1 MIVRLKETEKADHL
15 FEGWQETIIWSC
27 LQKVMGEIYGDA
39 QEDPTSAMALL
50 GDFCFLAGEP
60 DQELV
65 LYAAGRCRTDFVIM
79 VPQDGRWEAV
89 IEGWRGGLR
98 RGQRSRR
105 EAEKSVPVCHKK
117 GAGYL

>member
-1 MIVRLKETEKADHL
+1 MIVRLKETEKAAHL

-79 VPQDGRWEAV
+79 VPQDGRWEA
-89 IEGWRGGLR
+89 
-98 RGQRSRR
+98 
-105 EAEKSVPVCHKK
+105 EKSVPVCHKK